1 MQLEQTNKLSV
12 CTLDNH
18 LNWNAHINK
27 IFGKISRITG
37 ILNKIKVFLP
47 SHILKNIYSS
57 VILCQLNYGILVWGL
72 NYKRICKLQERV
84 MRIITCSKYN
94 AHSEPLFKQLK
105 FQDMQK
111 LQERKSYYRLVHR
124 QLPSYFNYNDNC
136 YLALQIASK

>member
-1 MQLEQTNKLSV
+1 MPISIKYLEKYLTFVRN
-12 CTLDNH
+12 
-18 LNWNAHINK
+18 
-27 IFGKISRITG
+27 TG
-37 ILNKIKVFLP
+37 ILNKIKLFLP
-47 SHILKNIYSS
+47 SRILRHIYSS
-57 VILCQLNYGILVWGL
+57 LILCQLNYGILVSGL
-72 NYKRICKLQERV
+72 SCMRIFRLQKRF